1 MGGERFEQALATA
14 AVQLRIDF
22 NHGRKSAVYTPP
34 TLWSCPMKDLP
45 PTLEPLWDAAQMRAA
60 DAWTIDSL
68 GVRGGILMEH
78 AGRAV
83 AKAAAQ
89 LAPHGPVVVLTG
101 PGNNGGDGWVA
112 ARHLY
117 GMGIKAPVLAL
128 RDPEELEG
136 DAKEAALMFERAAAA
151 LSWEAPD
158 GGPAWRAV
166 ADSDDIE
173 PVIAALR
180 PALVVDALF
189 GTGLGRPLDGLAGEV
204 IAALGWIDVPVL
216 AVDLPSGLPT
226 DGAAP
231 DGPHLQAVRT
241 VTFGG
246 RKVAHASE
254 PGTFLCGDVDN
265 VDIGILR
272 DDSLR
277 SGAWCFAAPALSRL
291 VEEPGIT
298 SHKGHFGHVGVVLG
312 RHETAGAAH
321 LAARAALRA
330 GAGLVTLLTDEP
342 AQAGGGF
349 PFGMPEVMR
358 RPATPD
364 ALAGLS
370 ALVIGPGLGT
380 DDDAREKGLSLLR
393 AAAELE
399 LPVVVDADALPLLRE
414 DGLAR
419 LLAVATPHPGEAARL
434 LDTESSAIQQDRPG
448 ACERL
453 LGVHDETVWVLKGA
467 CPLVA
472 LPDGRLVVHEGGAPP
487 LAVAGSGDV
496 LAGVIAAFLAAGYG
510 LAPAAVAGVAA
521 HQAAGALLEE
531 RGALASEIADAI
543 SAVLAIA
550 HTE

>member
-1 MGGERFEQALATA
+1 MRGERLKQAFAATA
-14 AVQLRIDF
+14 MELGIDF
-22 NHGRKSAVYTPP
+22 NHVWKSAVYAPP
-34 TLWSCPMKDLP
+34 TLCSRAMKDLP

-68 GVRGGILMEH
+68 GVRGGILMDH

-83 AKAAAQ
+83 ADAAAE
-89 LAPHGPVVVLTG
+89 LAPRGPIVVLTG

-117 GMGIKAPVLAL
+117 GRGISAPVLAL
-128 RDPEELEG
+128 REPEELDG
-136 DAKEAALMFERAAAA
+136 HAKEAAKMFERAADA

-158 GGPAWRAV
+158 RGPAWRAI

-173 PVIAALR
+173 PVLAALR
-180 PALVVDALF
+180 PALVIDALF
-189 GTGLGRPLDGLAGEV
+189 GTGLARPLDGLAGEI

-231 DGPHLQAVRT
+231 SGPHLRAVRT

-254 PGTFLCGDVDN
+254 PGTFLCGDVVDI
-265 VDIGILR
+265 DIGILR

-277 SGAWCFAAPALSRL
+277 SGAWCFAAPPLARL
-291 VEEPGIT
+291 VKQPAMAA
-298 SHKGHFGHVGVVLG
+298 HKGSFGHVGIVLG
-312 RHETAGAAH
+312 APETTGAAH

-330 GAGLVTLLTDEP
+330 GAGLVSLLVEDP
-342 AQAGGGF
+342 AGDAGRGL
-349 PFGMPEVMR
+349 PEIMR
-358 RPATPD
+358 RAAKPD
-364 ALAGLS
+364 SLAGLS

-380 DDDAREKGLSLLR
+380 DEDTHEKALSLLR
-393 AAAELE
+393 AAAEQE
-399 LPVVVDADALPLLRE
+399 IPVVVDAGALPLLRE
-414 DGLAR
+414 DGLSR
-419 LLAVATPHPGEAARL
+419 LRAIATPHPGEAAGL
-434 LDTESSAIQQDRPG
+434 LDEDSEAIQSDRPG

-453 LGVHDETVWVLKGA
+453 LGIHDEAVWVLKGA
-467 CPLVA
+467 CPLVS
-472 LPDGRLVVHEGGAPP
+472 LPDGRLVVHEGGAPS

-496 LAGVIAAFLAAGYG
+496 LAGVIAAFLAAGYSP
-510 LAPAAVAGVAA
+510 APAAVAGVAA
-521 HQAAGALLEE
+521 HQAAGVLLDN

-543 SAVLAIA
+543 AAVLAVA
-550 HTE
+550 REPA